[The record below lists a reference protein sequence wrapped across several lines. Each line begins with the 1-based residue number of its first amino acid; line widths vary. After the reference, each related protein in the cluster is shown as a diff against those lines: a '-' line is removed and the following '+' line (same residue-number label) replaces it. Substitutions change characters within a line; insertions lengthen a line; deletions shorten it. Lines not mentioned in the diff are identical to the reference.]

1 MPLDRMLHPRAGHSE
16 KVNALTD
23 FEYRVW
29 TQYMLSADDFSLMPC
44 EGVKLQADN
53 RALAKRPARL
63 VQKALEQ
70 LVTVGLLV
78 AYLDPQRRRYVCD
91 PVWQKYQ
98 RIEYPKQSI
107 HPPPPAEVILE
118 CHLLTQ
124 ELFRQCFGQ
133 RSARFR
139 LPVAESSAN
148 SSRTVGQ
155 DLPRAGAPPET
166 ANGKRLTAEGEA
178 GEISDPERL
187 TDAFRAKWRAAY
199 GVDCSLL
206 LRPMEYSNLAQQLD
220 AVGPVRLMAAMTAY
234 FATEDTY
241 IRKARHPLALFLR
254 EPLKYL
260 AGEAVATGPPKGC
273 RHQPPCRDDAEHTKR
288 DIADR
293 RAS

>member
-1 MPLDRMLHPRAGHSE
+1 MISKSLSTSERFASLVEVAGGLAEFCQALYPLVVAHSDDFGRLQGDAFTVKHMCFPASPRSLEDFSTALRLLDAVGLTFWYGVAGKRYLQIAQFETHQQGLHRRTRSAFPRVPGSSGNDEEMPGQLKGREEKRTEEKNVPRA
-16 KVNALTD
+16 
-23 FEYRVW
+23 
-29 TQYMLSADDFSLMPC
+29 
-44 EGVKLQADN
+44 QA
-53 RALAKRPARL
+53 PA
-63 VQKALEQ
+63 
-70 LVTVGLLV
+70 
-78 AYLDPQRRRYVCD
+78 
-91 PVWQKYQ
+91 
-98 RIEYPKQSI
+98 
-107 HPPPPAEVILE
+107 
-118 CHLLTQ
+118 
-124 ELFRQCFGQ
+124 
-133 RSARFR
+133 
-139 LPVAESSAN
+139 
-148 SSRTVGQ
+148 
-155 DLPRAGAPPET
+155 
-166 ANGKRLTAEGEA
+166 
-178 GEISDPERL
+178 SDAERL